1 MRQPSGSCIINVVVV
16 MARAKTYPQYVVIPV
31 EVLMAAQTL
40 DDVEDWLIANN
51 EDVLARLRESR
62 EQHRRGNVRTLE
74 EVEKDLGV

>member
-1 MRQPSGSCIINVVVV
+1 MRQPPGSCIINVVVV
-16 MARAKTYPQYVVIPV
+16 MARTKTYPQYVVIPV

-51 EDVLARLRESR
+51 EDILARLRESR